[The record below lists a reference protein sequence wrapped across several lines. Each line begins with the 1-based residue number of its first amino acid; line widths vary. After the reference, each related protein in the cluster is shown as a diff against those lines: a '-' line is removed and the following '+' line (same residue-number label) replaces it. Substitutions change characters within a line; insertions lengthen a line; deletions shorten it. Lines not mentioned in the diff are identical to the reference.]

1 MPFPI
6 GQNLSQFSGAFAPQR
21 SEGNFQQAVQRLGQ
35 NQAQTQNF
43 NPNQNQAGDGMVCFS
58 PEAMQEL
65 AQSQASN
72 GTQAVQGGAG
82 GPQQLESQIQSGDL
96 QGALETIS
104 ELDARHPA
112 QSNDPNAQL
121 KSQLKQQLQNGDQ
134 QGAEATLEQ
143 IKANRPSGPPPQ
155 QH

>member
-6 GQNLSQFSGAFAPQR
+6 GQNPSQFSGAFAPQR
-21 SEGNFQQAVQRLGQ
+21 SQGNFQQAVQRLGQ
-35 NQAQTQNF
+35 NQGF
-43 NPNQNQAGDGMVCFS
+43 NPDQNQVSFS
-58 PEAMQEL
+58 PEAMEGL
-65 AQSQASN
+65 AQSQ
-72 GTQAVQGGAG
+72 G

-104 ELDARHPA
+104 ELDASHPVQA
-112 QSNDPNAQL
+112 NDPNSQL